1 VLAVVEDD
9 SVADPWLCIP
19 AEWKLIAYR
28 DALACRRAESKHVSP
43 HVAAV
48 EPALELAATR
58 QMRATL
64 QRCNPA
70 TRGPAGHTLT
80 TPHPQPVSVCAC
92 VRVRV
97 CRHAIFEGGAAW
109 AAPDGGMCEATR
121 VEALRLGI

>member
-1 VLAVVEDD
+1 MLAAVEDD

-58 QMRATL
+58 QMYATL
-64 QRCNPA
+64 QHCNAA
-70 TRGPAGHTLT
+70 TLQPEGPQA
-80 TPHPQPVSVCAC
+80 TPSQP
-92 VRVRV
+92 
-97 CRHAIFEGGAAW
+97 HARS
-109 AAPDGGMCEATR
+109 P
-121 VEALRLGI
+121 